1 MSQSRWSYY
10 RALNGDRTVPEGL
23 VENVETDMTYLPGAV
38 SDTAAKDYSDVEL
51 GENEYIGVGEGG
63 MGGNVVLKVKIVDG
77 QIEAISVI
85 EQNETP
91 GISDPAFATIPQAII
106 DAQSMAV
113 DACSGC
119 TLSSNAIMKAVQN
132 ALEQAE

>member
-1 MSQSRWSYY
+1 
-10 RALNGDRTVPEGL
+10 
-23 VENVETDMTYLPGAV
+23 
-38 SDTAAKDYSDVEL
+38 
-51 GENEYIGVGEGG
+51 

-106 DAQSMAV
+106 DAQSTAV